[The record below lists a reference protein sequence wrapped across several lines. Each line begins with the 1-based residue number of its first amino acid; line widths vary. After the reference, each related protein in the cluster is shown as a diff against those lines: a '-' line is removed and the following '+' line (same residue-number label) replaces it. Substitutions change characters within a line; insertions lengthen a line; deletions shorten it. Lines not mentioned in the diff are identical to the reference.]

1 VQDESLE
8 LKSTQVK
15 VDTTH
20 SNRKKK
26 KKKKKKKKMMK
37 RKSDLKD
44 EDFFFQGCPQD
55 RYEGHTQVKTT
66 TKKKKKKLFFP
77 LERVGKDAIAGHPH
91 VCVCVLTQRHTE
103 KKKKSH
109 RTPPQ
114 INNKI

>member
-26 KKKKKKKKMMK
+26 KKKKKKKMMK

-44 EDFFFQGCPQD
+44 EDFFF
-55 RYEGHTQVKTT
+55 
-66 TKKKKKKLFFP
+66 
-77 LERVGKDAIAGHPH
+77 KDALRTGMKAI
-91 VCVCVLTQRHTE
+91 
-103 KKKKSH
+103 H
-109 RTPPQ
+109 R
-114 INNKI
+114 